1 LFLGSQKYDPG
12 YTSWFRIL
20 ILYPSRIL
28 DPGVKKA
35 PDPESPIRIHLYK
48 TCLII
53 VNLLFLGA
61 KNQLMQKAEGE
72 AGSRLPELPSAAEI
86 KALRNVIRK
95 EQNM

>member
-1 LFLGSQKYDPG
+1 LFLSSRKYDPG
-12 YTSWFRIL
+12 NTSWIRIS

-28 DPGVKKA
+28 EPRVKCTG
-35 PDPESPIRIHLYK
+35 SRIRNTGTKHVF
-48 TCLII
+48 TII

-72 AGSRLPELPSAAEI
+72 AGSRIPELPSAAEI

-95 EQNM
+95 AIYV

>member
-1 LFLGSQKYDPG
+1 M
-12 YTSWFRIL
+12 

-28 DPGVKKA
+28 DPGVKNA
-35 PDPESPIRIHLYK
+35 PDPGSGFATLVQNMS
-48 TCLII
+48 CII

-72 AGSRLPELPSAAEI
+72 TGSRLPELPSAAEI

-95 EQNM
+95 AIYVTSYILSVIFRVK